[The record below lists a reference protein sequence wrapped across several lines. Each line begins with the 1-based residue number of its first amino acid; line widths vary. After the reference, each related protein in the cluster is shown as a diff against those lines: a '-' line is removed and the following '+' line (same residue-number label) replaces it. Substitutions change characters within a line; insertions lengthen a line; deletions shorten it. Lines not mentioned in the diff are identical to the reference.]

1 MKKQLIKKRIN
12 NLKKM
17 NRLFNMYQ
25 KTFRYDIKYPHGLNR
40 QKKHK
45 ADAKKIK
52 YFIIIVSY

>member
-17 NRLFNMYQ
+17 NRLFNMYPK

-40 QKKHK
+40 QKKT
-45 ADAKKIK
+45 
-52 YFIIIVSY
+52 